1 MKKAIAKIKLAPG
14 NVSWYD
20 SLNNIYLTVGKTTE
34 ALVYEDSDLTNIKK
48 GLRYNYITLREG
60 TLPSLNTDIKEKVPV
75 VKSKTKKESPKKEVK
90 QDKVIEDI
98 VEPIVEVESTKV
110 EKTKERPQEIKKPLQ
125 NSKNKRKNK
134 SKEEITKD

>member
-60 TLPSLNTDIKEKVPV
+60 TLPSLNTDKKEKPPV
-75 VKSKTKKESPKKEVK
+75 VKSKVQKESPKKEVK
-90 QDKVIEDI
+90 QDKVVDDI
-98 VEPIVEVESTKV
+98 VDTIVEVESIKV
-110 EKTKERPQEIKKPLQ
+110 KETKEEPQETKKSLQ
-125 NSKNKRKNK
+125 KSKSKRKNK

>member
-34 ALVYEDSDLTNIKK
+34 ALVYEDSDL
-48 GLRYNYITLREG
+48 
-60 TLPSLNTDIKEKVPV
+60 TDIKEKVPV

-110 EKTKERPQEIKKPLQ
+110 EKTKEKPQEIKKPLQ